1 MKNILFIVFT
11 LFVSLQLMAQEPI
24 GFENKIY
31 RNVQE
36 KASPKE
42 GMEKFQQD
50 FIEKLD
56 LSSVPVDVEQIEIRM
71 RVTV

>member
-1 MKNILFIVFT
+1 
-11 LFVSLQLMAQEPI
+11 MAQEPI

-31 RNVQE
+31 RIVQE